1 MGKEPKYQD
10 HIYYDCK
17 DLSRNEKGDL
27 ISRLTRLQ
35 EEEWSSIFSLSS
47 GGDSAGMVI
56 LENYVYLTPKDI
68 VIKEVFRY
76 NPREDAIPGELLDMY
91 IDISSYKKP
100 IEDIKE
106 NILRVLNNK

>member
-10 HIYYDCK
+10 PIYYDCK

-27 ISRLTRLQ
+27 ISRLAKFKG
-35 EEEWSSIFSLSS
+35 EEWFNVFGSFS
-47 GGDSAGMVI
+47 GDNRKGTVNVETNI
-56 LENYVYLTPKDI
+56 YLTPKDI
-68 VIKEVFRY
+68 VVKDMLRY